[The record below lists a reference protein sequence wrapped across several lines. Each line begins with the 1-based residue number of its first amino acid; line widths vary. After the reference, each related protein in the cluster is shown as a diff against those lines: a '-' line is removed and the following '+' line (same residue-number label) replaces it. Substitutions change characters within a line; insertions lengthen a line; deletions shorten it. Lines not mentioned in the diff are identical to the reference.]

1 MIDEARYN
9 TDMQKL
15 LKKIDDLQSQVIVL
29 NAKINKRRTDISKDK
44 TRAFEI
50 LKREE
55 RNRNKFKQLIV
66 NWSLMLKISKV
77 ELEKE
82 YRAWLCG

>member
-55 RNRNKFKQLIV
+55 LD
-66 NWSLMLKISKV
+66 
-77 ELEKE
+77 
-82 YRAWLCG
+82 